1 MKQTCKFLLPII
13 LFSSTTVLAEDEH
26 SLAIK
31 GAGGKPATEQT
42 LQANDSFAKTLNFKD
57 VRAFENNNT
66 GLVAA
71 FDQKTGDIIRN
82 SFNFIDINSA
92 DNAPA
97 TVNPSLW
104 RQAVLNQQAEGLY
117 EVVPGKIYQIRGT
130 DLASI
135 SFIRGKTGWL
145 VYDVLTTKEAAA
157 QSLKFFQENV
167 PEGGDLPIVAML
179 YSHSHA
185 DHFGGSRAIQNAFPD
200 VKVYGSKNITKETVD
215 ENVLA
220 GNVMSR
226 RSAYQYGATLGRND
240 HGIVDAAL
248 SKGLS
253 TGELTYVKPDYE
265 LNLKGEVET
274 LTIDGLKMIFLDAS
288 GTEAPSEMVTY
299 IPSMKA
305 LWTGEVT
312 YQGMHNVYTLRGAK
326 VRDALKWSKKIN
338 EMINM
343 WGDEVEV
350 LFASHSA
357 PIWSTEEIVEFLKMQ
372 RDAYGFTH
380 NQTLRL
386 ANSGYVLQDMGDKIY
401 EVMPE
406 SIQKAWHTN
415 GYHGTYSHNA
425 RAVYNM
431 YLGYFDMN
439 PANLNPLPV
448 KSESAK
454 FVEYMGGAKAILK
467 KAKNDFAAGDYRF
480 VATAL
485 NKVVQ
490 ADPDNI
496 EARALLADAFEQM
509 GYQAEG
515 AGWRNIYLTGAQ
527 ELRLGKVQP
536 GAAKTASA
544 DILSEMDPGMLLD
557 YMAVQVDALKADKT
571 PFAMNIV
578 VDGAAYFVEMS
589 NGNLSNI
596 KVDKPRSGADSTI
609 TLTDDGFTKILLGQA
624 RLVELIESKEATL
637 KGDDTVLSKLVS
649 TLVKF
654 DEKFEIVPFSTKTV
668 DSDLYK

>member
-1 MKQTCKFLLPII
+1 MKFRYKI
-13 LFSSTTVLAEDEH
+13 LFYAALFSTSTATYAEEH
-26 SLAIK
+26 NLSIK
-31 GAGGKPATEQT
+31 GVGGKPATQQT
-42 LQANDSFAKTLNFKD
+42 QKANEAYAATLNFND
-57 VRAFENNNT
+57 VRAFENNDK
-66 GLVAA
+66 GLIAK

-82 SFNFIDINSA
+82 SFNFISDNSA
-92 DNAPA
+92 DKSPP

-104 RQAVLNQQAEGLY
+104 RQAVLNQKAEGLY
-117 EVVPGKIYQIRGT
+117 EVLPSKIYQIRGA
-130 DLASI
+130 DLASL
-135 SFIRGKTGWL
+135 SFIKGKTGWI

-157 QSLKFFQENV
+157 QSLKFFLNNV

-185 DHFGGSRAIQNAFPD
+185 DHFGGARAIKEAFPR

-220 GNVMSR
+220 GNAMSR
-226 RSAYQYGATLGRND
+226 RAAYQYGATLMRNK

-248 SKGLS
+248 SKGIS
-253 TGELTYVKPDYE
+253 TGEITYVTPDYE
-265 LNLKGEVET
+265 LNLKSDVEN
-274 LTIDGLKMIFLDAS
+274 LTIDGLKMVFLDAS

-326 VRDALKWSKKIN
+326 VRDSLKWSKKIN
-338 EMINM
+338 QMVTM
-343 WGDEVEV
+343 WGGEVEV
-350 LFASHSA
+350 LFAAHSA
-357 PIWSTEEIVEFLKMQ
+357 PIWSTQEIVNYLKMQ

-386 ANSGYVLQDMGDKIY
+386 ANNGYVLQDLGDKIY

-406 SIQKAWHTN
+406 SIQKTWHTN

-448 KSESAK
+448 KAESTM
-454 FVEYMGGAKAILK
+454 FVEYMGGASAILK
-467 KAKNDFAAGDYRF
+467 KAKKDFIGGHYRF
-480 VATAL
+480 VASVL

-490 ADPDNI
+490 ADPDNL
-496 EARALLADAFEQM
+496 EARAMLADAYEQM

-527 ELRLGKVQP
+527 ELRLGKVTP
-536 GAAKTASA
+536 GAPKSASA

-557 YMAVQVDALKADKT
+557 YIAVQVDALKAQYK
-571 PFAMNIV
+571 PFSMNIV
-578 VDGAAYFVEMS
+578 VDDEIFFVEMS

-596 KVDKPRSGADSTI
+596 LVDKPIKSADATI
-609 TLTDDGFTKILLGQA
+609 KLDGDGFTKILLGQA
-624 RLVELIESKEATL
+624 RLTDLIESKEATL
-637 KGDDTVLSKLVS
+637 KGDSTVLSKLVS

-654 DEKFEIVPFSTKTV
+654 DEKFEIVPFSDKTV
-668 DSDLYK
+668 DSNLYQ